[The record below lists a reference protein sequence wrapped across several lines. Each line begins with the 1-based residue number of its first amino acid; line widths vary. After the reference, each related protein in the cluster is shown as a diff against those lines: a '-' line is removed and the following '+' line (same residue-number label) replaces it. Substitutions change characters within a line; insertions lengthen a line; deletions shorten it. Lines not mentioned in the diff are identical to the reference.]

1 MRKLKLTVQK
11 TLNNEGRASDE
22 LEIFKLFKGF

>member
-11 TLNNEGRASDE
+11 TLNNEGRACDE
-22 LEIFKLFKGF
+22 LEIFKPFEGL